1 MIRATAIF
9 FFFVIVEGSTT
20 IAQQKDSTLFT
31 LLSPAQTGIDF
42 NNVIKE
48 EEGLNVLAYEYFYNG
63 GGVAIGDI
71 NNDGLPDI
79 YFSGNLKSNR
89 LYLNEG
95 NFHFKDI
102 TESAGVA
109 GRKNGWKTGVT
120 MVDINGDG
128 LLDIYVCYSGKGE
141 GKNRRNELYINN
153 GNLKFTERAKEYGLA
168 DTACST
174 QAIFFDYDIDGD
186 LDMYLLNHNIKA
198 FKNVGIHYL
207 KDDYDGLAAD
217 KLYRNDDGH
226 FTDVSKQA
234 GITGNPIS
242 FGLGVAVADVNND
255 GWPDIYVSNDYTE
268 QDYLYINNRNGT
280 FSEQEF
286 FMLSHMSEFSMG
298 NEIADFN
305 NDGLPDILTLD
316 MLPED
321 NRRQKLLQ
329 AQENY
334 ELYNYMAENKFHYQ
348 FMRNMLHLNNG
359 NGTFSEIGQMAGISN
374 TDWSWSPLL
383 ADFDNDGY
391 KDLYITNGYMR
402 DYTNK
407 DFLKYWGDYIIQR
420 AMHHDSIR
428 YLDIIS
434 KMPSTLV
441 PHYMFHNNGDL
452 SFSNVSKEWGLDQLV
467 LSNGAAYADLDNDG
481 DLDLVVN
488 NVNSPAFIYRN
499 ESREKKQNH
508 YLAIRLKG
516 KDKNTNGLGAK
527 VYCYTNGMVQYFEQ
541 MPTRG
546 YQSSVSEV
554 MHIGLGRNTVIDSLK
569 IIWLS
574 GSMQVFKKLPADQT
588 IIVDEQQATDA
599 YIYSNHSAPALF
611 TPSKPII
618 DFSHQQID
626 FNDFKRQPLMPI
638 MLSQIGPRFAVA
650 DFNKDGLSDIFIGS
664 SQGQPAALFIQQ
676 QNGSFEDMHSPAF
689 PADSNL
695 TTSDIVSTDFNGD
708 GYPDIYAVSG
718 GYGAYTENDSTLQ
731 DRLYINDGKGNFTR
745 KENALPKM
753 FDSKSCIAAADFNG
767 DNAIDVFVGGR
778 VIPGKYPVA
787 PKSYLLQNDGK
798 GNFKDVTNQIA
809 PGLQNIGMVTAASW
823 FDINKDGK
831 KDLIV
836 AGEWMPITIYLN
848 KGDHFEDHTKD
859 FFDRDY
865 SGWWNTFT
873 ISDIDGDGDMDIIAG
888 NLGLNT
894 QIKASEKQP
903 AEMFFKD
910 FDNNGSI
917 DPFLC
922 FYMQG
927 KSYPYVSRDEL
938 LDELYPMR
946 KKFTSYKSYA
956 DATIN
961 DIFSAEDLKDAG
973 HLKATWLETTIFE
986 NINGKFFP
994 KKLPAQAQFSP
1005 VYKILVADLNHDHA
1019 DDLILLGNNDYPR
1032 LKIGKVDANFG
1043 VVLIND
1049 GKGNFSSMTQQQS
1062 GLRITGDVKDACI
1075 LQSAGQQYLVVGING
1090 APVVNYK
1097 LTAK

>member
-1 MIRATAIF
+1 MIKTIEIF
-9 FFFVIVEGSTT
+9 FFLFALETADVV
-20 IAQQKDSTLFT
+20 AQQKDSTLFT
-31 LLSPAQTGIDF
+31 LLSPTQTGIDF
-42 NNVIKE
+42 NNAIKE
-48 EEGLNVLAYEYFYNG
+48 DEALNVLAYEYFYNG

-79 YFSGNLKSNR
+79 YFSGNLKPNR

-102 TESAGVA
+102 TAAAGVA

-128 LLDIYVCYSGKGE
+128 LLDIYVCYSGKGD
-141 GKNRRNELYINN
+141 GKSRRNELYINN
-153 GNLKFTERAKEYGLA
+153 GNLTFSEKAKEYGLA

-174 QAIFFDYDIDGD
+174 QAIFFDYDVDGD

-207 KDDYDGLAAD
+207 KDDYDPLAAD
-217 KLYRNDDGH
+217 KLYRNDNGH

-242 FGLGVAVADVNND
+242 FGLGVAVADINND

-348 FMRNMLHLNNG
+348 FMRNMLHMNNG
-359 NGTFSEIGQMAGISN
+359 NGTFSEIGQFAGISN

-407 DFLKYWGDYIIQR
+407 DFLKYWGDYVINQ
-420 AMHHDSIR
+420 AMHHDSVK
-428 YLDIIS
+428 YLEIIS

-441 PHYMFHNNGDL
+441 PHYMFRNNGDL
-452 SFSNVSKEWGLDQLV
+452 TFSNVSKSWGLDQLV

-488 NVNSPAFIYRN
+488 NVNNSAFIYRN
-499 ESREKKQNH
+499 DSRQKENNH
-508 YLAIRLKG
+508 YLAIRLRG
-516 KDKNTNGLGAK
+516 GDKNTNGLGAK
-527 VYCYTNGMVQYFEQ
+527 IYCYTGGMVQYFEQ

-546 YQSSVSEV
+546 YQSSVSEIV
-554 MHIGLGRNTVIDSLK
+554 HIGLGKSTIIDSLK

-574 GSMQVFKKLPADQT
+574 GAMQVFEKVAADQLLT
-588 IIVDEQQATDA
+588 VEEQKATGA
-599 YIYSNHSAPALF
+599 NIYRNQTSPSLFQPA
-611 TPSKPII
+611 KPLI
-618 DFSHQQID
+618 DFADEAIA
-626 FNDFKRQPLMPI
+626 FNDFKRQPLMPMMI
-638 MLSQIGPRFAVA
+638 SPCGPRLAIG
-650 DFNKDGLSDIFIGS
+650 DINRDGLQDVFVGASEKQAG
-664 SQGQPAALFIQQ
+664 ALFEQQ
-676 QNGSFEDMHSPAF
+676 QNGSFTHIPIPAF
-689 PADSNL
+689 QADSNF
-695 TTSDIVSTDFNGD
+695 TTTDAVFSDLNGD
-708 GYPDIYAVSG
+708 GYPDLYAVSG
-718 GYGAYTENDSTLQ
+718 GYGSYSENDNNLQ
-731 DRLYINDGKGNFTR
+731 DRLYINDSKGNFIKDTS
-745 KENALPKM
+745 ALPVM
-753 FDSKSCIAAADFNG
+753 HDSKSCVAATDFNNDG
-767 DNAIDVFVGGR
+767 SIDLFVGGR
-778 VIPGKYPVA
+778 VVPGKYPVI
-787 PKSYLLQNDGK
+787 PRSYLLQNDGK
-798 GNFKDVTNQIA
+798 GKFKDVTLQMA
-809 PGLQNIGMVTAASW
+809 PALQHAGMITAAAW
-823 FDINKDGK
+823 CDLDHDGK
-831 KDLIV
+831 KDLII
-836 AGEWMPITIYLN
+836 AGEWMPISIYLN

-865 SGWWNTFT
+865 SGWWNTIT
-873 ISDIDGDGDMDIIAG
+873 IADIDGDGDMDIIGG

-894 QIKASEKQP
+894 QVRATEKEP
-903 AEMFFKD
+903 AEMIAKD

-917 DPFLC
+917 DPILC
-922 FYMQG
+922 FYIQG

-938 LDELYPMR
+938 LDELYGMR

-956 DATIN
+956 DATLEN
-961 DIFSAEDLKDAG
+961 IFTADELKDAQR
-973 HLKATWLETTIFE
+973 LKATWLETTVFE
-986 NINGKFFP
+986 NRNGKFYP
-994 KKLPAQAQFSP
+994 KKIPAQAQFSP
-1005 VYKILVADLNHDHA
+1005 VYKIIAADLNNDHA
-1019 DDLILLGNNDYPR
+1019 VDMVLLGNNDYPR

-1043 VVLIND
+1043 VVLMND
-1049 GKGNFSSMTQQQS
+1049 GKGNFSYLTQQQS
-1062 GLRITGDVKDACI
+1062 GLRITGDVKDGCI
-1075 LQSAGQQYLVVGING
+1075 IQSGGQSYLFASING
-1090 APVVNYK
+1090 GSIINYK
-1097 LTAK
+1097 LGGK